1 MHRKSIIAVSHTS
14 RREKSNVATSRDR
27 ESVELTHPFKSDSY
41 NRVEQKSPY
50 SLKQA
55 TVGVKGGENEIYGKE
70 LKEMERG

>member
-1 MHRKSIIAVSHTS
+1 
-14 RREKSNVATSRDR
+14 
-27 ESVELTHPFKSDSY
+27 VELTHPFKSDSY